1 MLIKGIY
8 RENTKNPVYWL
19 KRTVLRNHP
28 EFEKRFFIGERLGI
42 YEVNNPYAS
51 IEARGEEE
59 FRMAEGLINNWA
71 KNA

>member
-1 MLIKGIY
+1 M
-8 RENTKNPVYWL
+8 
-19 KRTVLRNHP
+19 
-28 EFEKRFFIGERLGI
+28 
-42 YEVNNPYAS
+42 NNPYAS